1 MNYVHSPVL
10 VEEVLTYLIGENDKL
25 FLDCTIGEGG
35 HSEAVLNRYKDIAVY
50 GVDRD
55 PEILSAA
62 RNRLSVFGDRL
73 KLVNSNFSL
82 LKKDF
87 FDLGGGDFDSA
98 LIDLGVSV
106 YHYKKSG
113 KGFSLFEDENLDM
126 RLSNEGA
133 SASDAVNGLSE
144 KELTDIFFKFGEEK
158 FSRIIARKI
167 VEERAQAE
175 ITNSKKL
182 AEIIA
187 SAIPKKFHNKRIH
200 PATKVFQAIR
210 IYVNNEFENIETGIP
225 VVFSLLKKGGKLGV
239 ITFHSLEDRIV
250 KNIFQEMSKS
260 CVCPP
265 KFPVCVCG
273 KVQTAKIVGKALT
286 PSDEEINNNP
296 PSRSA
301 RMRIV
306 EKLI

>member
-10 VEEVLTYLIGENDKL
+10 VEEVLTYLVGESDKL

-35 HSEAVLNRYKDIAVY
+35 HSEAVLNRYKDVVVY

-55 PEILSAA
+55 PDILGSA
-62 RNRLSVFGDRL
+62 RNRLSSFGNRFQFI
-73 KLVNSNFSL
+73 NSNFSL

-87 FDLGGGDFDSA
+87 FEQAGGGFDSA
-98 LIDLGVSV
+98 LIDLGISV

-113 KGFSLFEDENLDM
+113 KGFSLYEDEVLDM
-126 RLSNEGA
+126 RLSNEGV
-133 SASDAVNGLSE
+133 SARDVVNGLSE

-167 VEERAQAE
+167 VEERSKAE

-182 AEIIA
+182 AEIVA
-187 SAIPKKFHNKRIH
+187 GAIPKKFHNKRIH

-210 IYVNNEFENIETGIP
+210 IYVNNEFENIEKGIP
-225 VVFSLLKKGGKLGV
+225 AVFSLLKRGGKLGV

-260 CVCPP
+260 CECPP
-265 KFPVCVCG
+265 KFPVCVCN
-273 KVQTAKIVGKALT
+273 KVQTAKILGKALT
-286 PSDEEINNNP
+286 PNDDEIKNNA